1 MLVSDPVEQYG
12 GRARQAF
19 VRLDAM
25 EHTPDIAV
33 ISLYDPVFDEVA
45 AFEELIGSHGGLGG
59 PQTKPLILHPAEWEI
74 DEELDRHQLGILRK
88 GNVIVEG
95 RLSGWLASQNQIP
108 AVKIL
113 LQADIDIRAG
123 RIVKREQ
130 GDIKKRKKEILKRE
144 KSEATRY
151 KNYYGI
157 DVADT
162 LIYDV
167 IIDSGDKTPEQIMQI
182 ILCYLGK

>member
-1 MLVSDPVEQYG
+1 MTTITISGLPGTGKTTVAKLLEQYLG
-12 GRARQAF
+12 LRYVYSGEIFRTLATKHK
-19 VRLDAM
+19 M
-25 EHTPDIAV
+25 
-33 ISLYDPVFDEVA
+33 SL
-45 AFEELIGSHGGLGG
+45 EEFGKYCESHR
-59 PQTKPLILHPAEWEI
+59 EI
-74 DEELDRHQLGILRK
+74 DEELDRHQLDILRK

-95 RLSGWLASQNQIP
+95 RLSGWLAAQNQIP
-108 AVKIL
+108 ALKVL
-113 LQADIDIRAG
+113 LQADIDIRAS

-157 DVADT
+157 DVSDT

-167 IIDSGDKTPEQIMQI
+167 IIDSGDKTPKQIMQI
-182 ILCYLGK
+182 ILGHLGK